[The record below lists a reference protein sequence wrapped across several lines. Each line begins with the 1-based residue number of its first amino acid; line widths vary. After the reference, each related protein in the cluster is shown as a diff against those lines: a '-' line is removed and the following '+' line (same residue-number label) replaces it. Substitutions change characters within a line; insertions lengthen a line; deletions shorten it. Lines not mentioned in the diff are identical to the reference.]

1 MTGIIVAKKQRNTLT
16 PFKSELRSPHIGFSP
31 LAANYHTN
39 NEENRSRT
47 VGAPFESSFVRATP
61 FFNNRSFSRH
71 CSARLST
78 VKVLAAHALFSITSQ
93 TFIASHAGVF
103 RGARISPPPP
113 PPKAWATE
121 NRHSFPKCTQSHC
134 TFQSLEGWTWLQG
147 NPIINRSARNTGK
160 ALWPLINVRLRAEK
174 VRFSQILEYSVYCIN
189 LSEGKKRRKKV
200 TLGSRVYTIPSLWVV
215 FSLSTLYLKTVDW
228 SLTTRIKQRERNV
241 VLGWAGVCGE
251 GRNTSSPKNACV
263 GGYEGLGCN
272 WK

>member
-1 MTGIIVAKKQRNTLT
+1 MLTLT
-16 PFKSELRSPHIGFSP
+16 S
-31 LAANYHTN
+31 
-39 NEENRSRT
+39 
-47 VGAPFESSFVRATP
+47 
-61 FFNNRSFSRH
+61 
-71 CSARLST
+71 
-78 VKVLAAHALFSITSQ
+78 
-93 TFIASHAGVF
+93 
-103 RGARISPPPP
+103 
-113 PPKAWATE
+113 
-121 NRHSFPKCTQSHC
+121 
-134 TFQSLEGWTWLQG
+134 G
-147 NPIINRSARNTGK
+147 NPIITRSARNTGK

-263 GGYEGLGCN
+263 GGYEGLGCRACAAIAHGFRKPRTTFECIYTN
-272 WK
+272 TLTFKVSRGLDKLAQPKTSLAG